1 MKPNIGGRSATVL
14 PDIFKNRQKIRQ
26 SGVFTKFLS
35 LYKKVNM
42 VTPSVLT
49 EKRRTTA
56 YAWVPAPLDSLKRRN
71 GCKVVM

>member
-35 LYKKVNM
+35 LYKKANL

-56 YAWVPAPLDSLKRRN
+56 YAWSGLEKPYQQV
-71 GCKVVM
+71 